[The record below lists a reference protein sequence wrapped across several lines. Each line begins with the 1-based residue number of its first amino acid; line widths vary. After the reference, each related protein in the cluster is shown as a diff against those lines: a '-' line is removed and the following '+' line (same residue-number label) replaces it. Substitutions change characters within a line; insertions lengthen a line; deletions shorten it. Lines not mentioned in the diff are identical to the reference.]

1 MDFSLRGDSR
11 PRLSGCDW
19 SKPERIHHRNRPRSH
34 GEYVTQNPAHSGRCP
49 LEGLD
54 ERRVIVGFD
63 LEGASPAV
71 SDIDNARVLSRTL
84 QHSLAARGQAFQ
96 VHARRFVGT
105 VLAPHDAE
113 DAEFGE
119 GGLSMP
125 EKLFDLFVLI
135 RSKAVLPDDVQR
147 KGRGDGSCHGE
158 ILLSHLREK
167 SSSPFVEDSIFQW

>member
-1 MDFSLRGDSR
+1 M
-11 PRLSGCDW
+11 
-19 SKPERIHHRNRPRSH
+19 
-34 GEYVTQNPAHSGRCP
+34 
-49 LEGLD
+49 
-54 ERRVIVGFD
+54 GFD

-119 GGLSMP
+119 SRLALP

-135 RSKAVLPDDVQR
+135 RSKAVLPEDIQR
-147 KGRGDGSCHGE
+147 KGRSRGGGHGE
-158 ILLSHLREK
+158 TLLSHLRDMP
-167 SSSPFVEDSIFQW
+167 SSPFAEDSIFQL